1 MKQFSFL
8 ALVVWSFTSPTFSQ
22 SWVQKQSLPS
32 PNLGRNHPVT
42 FALEDKGYL
51 LTGGNYAV
59 SNYFNDFHSYD
70 PSTDTWTQLA
80 DFPGGARSFAV
91 GLAAAGKGYIGFG
104 DNVAG
109 EFLNDL
115 WEYSPQTGEWKQ
127 LASCPCLGRAHPA
140 FVEVGGKIYVG
151 MGNNASNLKD
161 FWAYDIAT
169 DTWEQKA
176 DLPAQER
183 HHPFYFSLGDYAYVG
198 FGHGNAMVA
207 GWVVYNDF
215 YRYDPANDTW
225 TALEN
230 FPGEAR
236 VAGTQFSYN
245 GKGYVL
251 HGEGQDH
258 FYLDEGELWEY
269 DPVTETWTQLPSMP
283 GGGRW
288 APGTFVI
295 GDVAYSVCGTV
306 IIPDFEE
313 KSDLWAYNF
322 PVISTV
328 KDEVGEDEELVVSPN
343 PVSNILNIK
352 LRDESLQTSRM
363 PKIEVFSSNGQLLFH
378 TANSWEDGIDV
389 SHLATGLYWIRAND
403 GLNSFSAKFVK
414 D

>member
-8 ALVVWSFTSPTFSQ
+8 VLFVWSFMSPAFGQ
-22 SWVQKQSLPS
+22 SWEQKRSLPA
-32 PNLGRNHPVT
+32 PPLGRNHPVT

-51 LTGGNYAV
+51 LTGGNYDQF
-59 SNYFNDFHSYD
+59 NYFTDFFSYD
-70 PSTDTWTQLA
+70 PIADTWTQLD

-104 DNVAG
+104 NNVAG
-109 EFLNDL
+109 ELFNDL

-127 LASCPCLGRAHPA
+127 LASCPCSGRTHPA
-140 FVEVGGKIYVG
+140 FMEVGGKIYVG
-151 MGNNASNLKD
+151 MGNSSGNLKD

-176 DLPAQER
+176 DLPAQAR

-198 FGHGNAMVA
+198 FGHGSAMVA

-225 TALEN
+225 TALQN
-230 FPGEAR
+230 FPGEGR

-258 FYLDEGELWEY
+258 YYLDEGELWEF

-288 APGTFVI
+288 APGAFVI
-295 GDVAYSVCGTV
+295 GDVAYSACGTA
-306 IIPDFEE
+306 ITPDFEE
-313 KSDLWAYNF
+313 KYDLWAYNF
-322 PVISTV
+322 PVISSA
-328 KDEVGEDEELVVSPN
+328 EDVVNNGDKLVVSPN
-343 PVSNILNIK
+343 PVSNILQIK
-352 LRDESLQTSRM
+352 LSDESLHTNRM
-363 PKIEVFSSNGQLLFH
+363 PEIEVFSSKIG
-378 TANSWEDGIDV
+378 
-389 SHLATGLYWIRAND
+389 RAH
-403 GLNSFSAKFVK
+403 V
-414 D
+414 